1 MQHWNEATRAL
12 SQDKLSSGP
21 ARGPFR
27 ERHSPTSGSERV
39 FGRSQRATRRRF
51 SFPAPTQF
59 RRHHTLA
66 SALFHCRRSLPSPR
80 AGLGRKREADWE
92 VRRKKQNE
100 GACRLVWRRISGVSK
115 MSPKFFRPPG
125 KKQVCSPP
133 RAGAKR

>member
-27 ERHSPTSGSERV
+27 HSPTSGSERV

-51 SFPAPTQF
+51 TFPAPTQF

-66 SALFHCRRSLPSPR
+66 SALFRSRRSLPSPR
-80 AGLGRKREADWE
+80 AGLGRKRGADWE
-92 VRRKKQNE
+92 VRRKKKQNE
-100 GACRLVWRRISGVSK
+100 GACRLVWRRISGASK
-115 MSPKFFRPPG
+115 MSPNFFGPPG